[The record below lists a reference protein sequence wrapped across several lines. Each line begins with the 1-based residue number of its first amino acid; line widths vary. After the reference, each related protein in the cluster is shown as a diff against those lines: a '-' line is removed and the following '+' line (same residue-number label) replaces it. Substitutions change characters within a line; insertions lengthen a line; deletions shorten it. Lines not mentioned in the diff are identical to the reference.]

1 MNKVKSNHKKYCFQN
16 HSNYSIVSYRNNF
29 DQQIIDFNDI
39 KINDQI
45 NENVNSAIKELIL
58 NRDKLQNKIYFK
70 KLMKDFIIAYVG

>member
-1 MNKVKSNHKKYCFQN
+1 MRPKLEKLELNF
-16 HSNYSIVSYRNNF
+16 NYNF

-70 KLMKDFIIAYVG
+70 KLMKDFLVAYVG

>member
-1 MNKVKSNHKKYCFQN
+1 MRPKLEKLELNF
-16 HSNYSIVSYRNNF
+16 NYNF

-45 NENVNSAIKELIL
+45 NENVNSAIKELNL

-70 KLMKDFIIAYVG
+70 KLMKDFLVAYVG